1 MSYRRRL
8 PSKGAPRDPSKEEIA
23 AAKEILRDPKVRYAQ
38 NVKRNAWAAAWRKRN
53 KRSARAIVSKPQ
65 FDQLVKR
72 IERLEKKLGKK

>member
-8 PSKGAPRDPSKEEIA
+8 PSKGAP
-23 AAKEILRDPKVRYAQ
+23 
-38 NVKRNAWAAAWRKRN
+38 
-53 KRSARAIVSKPQ
+53 RSARAIVSKPQ